1 MSIEISEVVVIVA
14 AGTSLLFLLI
24 IFLLTLFFIFQ
35 RRQLAT
41 QQEKV
46 ALHAQYAR
54 EILQTQLEVQN
65 NTLQQI
71 AGELHDNIGQLL
83 FVAKIN
89 LDIFADSL
97 QPGEDREKIVEANE
111 IVGQSITELRS
122 LVKSFDSD
130 FVKDF
135 GLYESIS
142 NVIVRIRKTKKCQVE
157 MNLIGKPYSL
167 GYDKEIVLFRIGQ
180 EVLNNT
186 LKHAHA
192 TNILVRIEYRSEKFI
207 FCIKDDGCGF
217 DFQPV
222 AGGNI
227 LLSGSGLRNM
237 QRRTSLIRATFS
249 LKTAI
254 GRGTEIEIT
263 LPNPV
268 EK

>member
-14 AGTSLLFLLI
+14 AGTVLLFLLI

-41 QQEKV
+41 QQEKA

-89 LDIFADSL
+89 LDVFADSL
-97 QPGEDREKIVEANE
+97 QPGEDQEKIVEANE
-111 IVGQSITELRS
+111 IVGQSIAELRS
-122 LVKSFDSD
+122 LVKSFDGD

-135 GLYESIS
+135 GLFDSLS

-157 MNLIGKPYSL
+157 INLAGEPYSL

-180 EVLNNT
+180 EVLNNS
-186 LKHAHA
+186 LKHAQA
-192 TNILVRIEYRSEKFI
+192 KNILIRIEYRPEKII

-217 DFQPV
+217 DFEPA
-222 AGGNI
+222 AGGDI
-227 LLSGSGLRNM
+227 LHSGAGLRNM
-237 QRRTSLIRATFS
+237 QRRTTLIGATFS
-249 LKTAI
+249 IKTAI
-254 GRGTEIEIT
+254 GQGTEIEIT
-263 LPNPV
+263 LPNQV

>member
-14 AGTSLLFLLI
+14 AGTVLVFLLI

-41 QQEKV
+41 QREKA
-46 ALHAQYAR
+46 ALHDRYAR
-54 EILQTQLEVQN
+54 EILQTQVEVQN

-89 LDIFADSL
+89 LNILEDSL
-97 QPGEDREKIVEANE
+97 LPGEDRSKVAEANE
-111 IVGQSITELRS
+111 IIGQSITELRS

-135 GLYESIS
+135 GLYNSLS
-142 NVIVRIRKTKKCQVE
+142 NVLLRIRKTKKCQVG
-157 MNLIGKPYSL
+157 MNLTGEPYSL
-167 GYDKEIVLFRIGQ
+167 GYDKEVVLFRIAQ
-180 EVLNNT
+180 EVLNNI

-192 TNILVRIEYRSEKFI
+192 TNILVWIEYGSEKFI
-207 FCIKDDGCGF
+207 FCIKDDGRGF
-217 DFQPV
+217 NFQPV
-222 AGGNI
+222 ANGDI
-227 LLSGSGLRNM
+227 LLSGAGLRNM
-237 QRRTSLIRATFS
+237 QRRATLIGATFS
-249 LKTAI
+249 LKAAI
-254 GRGTEIEIT
+254 GQGTEIEIT

>member
-14 AGTSLLFLLI
+14 AGTILLFLLI
-24 IFLLTLFFIFQ
+24 IFLLTLFFVFQ

-41 QQEKV
+41 QQEKA

-89 LDIFADSL
+89 LDIFAESL
-97 QPGEDREKIVEANE
+97 QPGEDQEKIVEANE
-111 IVGQSITELRS
+111 IVGQSIIELRS
-122 LVKSFDSD
+122 LVKSFDGD

-142 NVIVRIRKTKKCQVE
+142 NVLVRIKKTKKCEVE
-157 MNLIGKPYSL
+157 MHLTGEPYPL

-192 TNILVRIEYRSEKFI
+192 TKILVQIEYRSEDFI

-222 AGGNI
+222 ANGDMSI
-227 LLSGSGLRNM
+227 SGAGLRNM
-237 QRRTSLIRATFS
+237 QRRTTLIGATFS

-254 GRGTEIEIT
+254 GQGTEIEIT
-263 LPNPV
+263 LPNPI